1 MAPLDTVY
9 VRMYIPYVHMLTEK
23 HSTTKTGF
31 LPATDVVLDK
41 AADNIL

>member
-1 MAPLDTVY
+1 MV
-9 VRMYIPYVHMLTEK
+9 TEK

-41 AADNIL
+41 AADNSL